1 MRPCISLHKL
11 RKGREILLYELSSK
25 VSLSAFVVLTKGVI
39 VCEETTY
46 ECLLE
51 EENLAFDVLGSE
63 ICPKDWDFGRVF
75 KLFLSVM

>member
-1 MRPCISLHKL
+1 MRPCISLQKL
-11 RKGREILLYELSSK
+11 HKGREILLDELSSK

-39 VCEETTY
+39 VCEETRY
-46 ECLLE
+46 ECLE

-63 ICPKDWDFGRVF
+63 ICPKDWDFGRSF